1 MPGLPLT
8 NGEDM
13 ADAVANLS
21 LAEFIM
27 AEQEHTMTDEIAQM
41 TTELKRFMM
50 QNAVN
55 IEDAQAHIEHA
66 NFYIRSSLQL
76 ANSVVQDCNAVLDNL
91 SHASPGNL
99 HDDKVIA
106 YVRVPCLW
114 RK

>member
-1 MPGLPLT
+1 
-8 NGEDM
+8 M
-13 ADAVANLS
+13 ADAVANLA
-21 LAEFIM
+21 LAEFVM
-27 AEQEHTMTDEIAQM
+27 AEQDHTMTDEIAQM

-55 IEDAQAHIEHA
+55 IEDAQARIEHA

-91 SHASPGNL
+91 SHSSPGNI
-99 HDDKVIA
+99 HDDH
-106 YVRVPCLW
+106 RVAHVSIPCLW